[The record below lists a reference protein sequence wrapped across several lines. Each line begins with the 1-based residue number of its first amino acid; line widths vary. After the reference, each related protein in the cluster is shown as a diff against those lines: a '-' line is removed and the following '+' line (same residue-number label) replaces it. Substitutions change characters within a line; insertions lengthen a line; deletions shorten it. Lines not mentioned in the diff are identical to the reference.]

1 MLTSTVYTV
10 ASSDSCGL
18 NTHIFITISAAY
30 AWVAENAEGPSDD
43 TRAELLQLV
52 DQSDFAAFW
61 DLLDQS
67 TDDNGYAIRVSHAS
81 TTTQFFFDM
90 NDFESQRAEKSARFR
105 ELAEKHENISTG
117 RHFAAPPTA

>member
-18 NTHIFITISAAY
+18 NTQIFITLSAAY
-30 AWVAENAEGPSDD
+30 TWVAENAEGPSDD

-61 DLLDQS
+61 DLLTQS
-67 TDDNGYAIRVSHAS
+67 TDDNGYAIQSH
-81 TTTQFFFDM
+81 TL
-90 NDFESQRAEKSARFR
+90 
-105 ELAEKHENISTG
+105 ELQPNFSLI
-117 RHFAAPPTA
+117 

>member
-18 NTHIFITISAAY
+18 NTQIFITLTAAY
-30 AWVAENAEGPSDD
+30 SWVAENAEGPSDD

-61 DLLDQS
+61 ELLAEN
-67 TDDNGYAIRVSHAS
+67 TDDNAYSIQSH
-81 TTTQFFFDM
+81 TL
-90 NDFESQRAEKSARFR
+90 
-105 ELAEKHENISTG
+105 ELQPNFSLI
-117 RHFAAPPTA
+117 